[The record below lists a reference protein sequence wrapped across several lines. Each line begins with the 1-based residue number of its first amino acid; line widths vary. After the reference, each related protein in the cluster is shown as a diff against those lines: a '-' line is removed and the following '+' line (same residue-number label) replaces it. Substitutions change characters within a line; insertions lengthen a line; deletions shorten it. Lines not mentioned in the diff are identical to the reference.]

1 MNVNTR
7 LEHIFK
13 KHGWTKYKLSKEI
26 NLPES
31 TLSNILH
38 RVTIPTI
45 ATLQTLCETL
55 NITLS
60 EFFSDD
66 DKIVLTPELKEF
78 YDEWLLL
85 TPEKRKHIIQ
95 TMKYMKGD

>member
-1 MNVNTR
+1 MDINAR
-7 LEHIFK
+7 LEHILK
-13 KHGWTKYKLSKEI
+13 KHGWTKYKLSKESK
-26 NLPES
+26 LPES
-31 TLSNILH
+31 TLSNIFH
-38 RVTIPTI
+38 RGTVPTI
-45 ATLQTLCETL
+45 ATLQTICETM

-66 DKIVLTPELKEF
+66 DKIVMTPELKEF

-95 TMKYMKGD
+95 TMKYMK